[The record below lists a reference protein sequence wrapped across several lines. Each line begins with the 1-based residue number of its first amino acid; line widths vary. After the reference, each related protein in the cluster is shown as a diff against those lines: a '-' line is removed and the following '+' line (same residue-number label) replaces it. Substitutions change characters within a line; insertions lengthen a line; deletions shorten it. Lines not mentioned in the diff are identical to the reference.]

1 MCMCV
6 CVGALGVG
14 SGLLK
19 QRPEG
24 KSSGGDGS
32 WFLKRTQW
40 ESEISQ
46 EWFVYHSRF
55 LLRFSSRHS
64 YFCTNKSVSRDKGFV
79 VKKATLTFE
88 VKVNHYKKSI
98 LLKDALLW

>member
-1 MCMCV
+1 MCV
-6 CVGALGVG
+6 CVCRALGVG

-19 QRPEG
+19 QRLEG
-24 KSSGGDGS
+24 KSSGRDGS

-55 LLRFSSRHS
+55 LLCFSSRHS
-64 YFCTNKSVSRDKGFV
+64 YFVQIRMSPGTKG
-79 VKKATLTFE
+79 LR
-88 VKVNHYKKSI
+88 
-98 LLKDALLW
+98 